1 MDIAKMTS
9 PFFTIITSTYNAAAT
24 LPRLLDSLSSQTC
37 RDFNWIVQDGASSD
51 ATMQIVEQYRERLPE
66 VLADSGRDKGIYDAW
81 NKALDHWKD
90 NLGEWIIFLGAD
102 DTLYERRTLEYCKQK
117 IQRFSEDI
125 IFAAGDIVIVDYDS
139 ESRHFVSVD
148 IKKSFSQRYRETPLP
163 QSSLFQRKSLFLT
176 YRFNPEYKITGDYDL
191 ILEKW
196 RQPSQASAL
205 HICVTQMAY
214 GGISSNKNFTKQ
226 LKKELGCT
234 IKKHSYVY
242 YVIYRIIESYPL
254 NFIKSIVHNT
264 RIGENLLQAVKSLL
278 YK

>member
-1 MDIAKMTS
+1 MP
-9 PFFTIITSTYNAAAT
+9 PFFTIITSTYNASAT
-24 LPRLLDSLSSQTC
+24 LPRLLDSLASQTC

-51 ATMQIVEQYRERLPE
+51 ATMQIVEQYHDRLPE
-66 VLADSGRDKGIYDAW
+66 ILADSGRDKGIYDAW

-102 DTLYERRTLEYCKQK
+102 DTLYECRTLEYCKQK
-117 IQRFSEDI
+117 IQMLSEDI

-163 QSSLFQRKSLFLT
+163 HSSLFQRKSLFLT
-176 YRFNPEYKITGDYDL
+176 YRFDPKYKITGDYDL

-205 HICVTQMAY
+205 HICVTKMAS

-226 LKKELGCT
+226 LKKELGYT
-234 IKKHSYVY
+234 IKKHSYTY
-242 YVIYRIIESYPL
+242 YIIYRIIESYPL
-254 NFIKSIVHNT
+254 NFIKSMVHNT
-264 RIGENLLQAVKSLL
+264 KIGKNILQAVKSLL